1 MAPAST
7 EPDTVR
13 EPLGALLRRNGIPIA
28 ILAVALVGFGIVV
41 TAAAIRASGAP
52 GQAVWLGAA
61 LVLAAAPVAACV
73 VIDARTHRI
82 PTPLVRAIALVGV
95 GVFGANA
102 AVTGTW
108 ADLGQ
113 AVAALLAV
121 GAVFGA
127 LWWVTR
133 GGTGPGDVRLAA
145 ALALY
150 TGWLGWSVTLW
161 FVVAAYFA
169 AFPVALYRLLRG
181 RRDPMAFGP
190 ALVAGWYLALGWA
203 AFGPMGSA
211 VS

>member
-13 EPLGALLRRNGIPIA
+13 EPLGALLRRDGVPIA
-28 ILAVALVGFGIVV
+28 ILAIALAGFGIVV
-41 TAAAIRASGAP
+41 TSAGTPAGDAP
-52 GQAVWLGAA
+52 DQAVWLGTA
-61 LVLAAAPVAACV
+61 LALAAAPVAACV

-82 PTPLVRAIALVGV
+82 PTPLVRVIALVGV
-95 GVFGANA
+95 GMVGASA
-102 AVTGTW
+102 AATGTW
-108 ADLGQ
+108 ADLGR
-113 AVAALLAV
+113 AIAALLAV
-121 GAVFGA
+121 GAAFAA

-203 AFGPMGSA
+203 VFGPMGSA
-211 VS
+211 GS